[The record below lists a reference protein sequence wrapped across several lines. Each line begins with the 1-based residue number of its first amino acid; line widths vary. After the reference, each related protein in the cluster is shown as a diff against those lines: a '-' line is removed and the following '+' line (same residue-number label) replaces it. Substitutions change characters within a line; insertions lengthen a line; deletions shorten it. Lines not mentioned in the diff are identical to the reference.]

1 MLPEMAK
8 SGHNGVRNVGQSV
21 VADEIIAGVSASF
34 LAGVSASFLAGVS
47 ASFLAG
53 VSASFL
59 LAHLSVPIGRMAED
73 RDAPRFR
80 GVPLAPATPFEEL
93 GPLVFGH
100 NPWDLE

>member
-21 VADEIIAGVSASF
+21 VADEII
-34 LAGVSASFLAGVS
+34 AGVS

>member
-21 VADEIIAGVSASF
+21 VADEII
-34 LAGVSASFLAGVS
+34 AGVSASFLAGVS